1 MKHYLLQLTLALT
14 LAAPVPAAL
23 RAQQPGAK
31 GQVKTYTVQPGE
43 TFLGVAH
50 RHGTTLDRLRALNPS
65 VDPDHIEVGQQLV
78 VPVIKGFTP
87 EPAPVRTPVT
97 AQPAAKDAQP
107 AAKAAQPAQPVQPVE
122 VATVRLDDRKTQP
135 QVTYKEY
142 KVKKKDTAYSLA
154 KANGITVDELFEANP
169 ALKAE
174 GYQLKKGTLIRIPVK
189 AAQPAAPAYKGL
201 ATVRAA
207 VLLPFSGDKL
217 ENVRSVE
224 FYRGLLMGLT
234 DLKARGV
241 SLDIRAYNEPAGDV
255 SVLPL
260 LQEVMQGEPDVIVGP
275 LYPTHFADVTRVASR
290 TTKVAIPFS
299 SKVPQVDYQ
308 PGVYVIN
315 TPAYYEATPATELF
329 LKCFKP
335 AETGVIILHDQSG
348 DKKAFSEMLQSRL
361 IEGKYAVTALPLTA
375 SASDLQQAV
384 RRMEKPGVILV
395 PDNSSEAALRT
406 VLDKQAALKALMPSL
421 PVSLMGYEQW
431 IGLSERGYR
440 DRLHAAD
447 TYLLTP
453 NYYYP
458 YTASA
463 ISFATEYERQF
474 GTGLLEAQPKMGPL
488 GYDFSHTFLAGL
500 STYGYDYTTQRPAGG
515 KAGTPEVLQ
524 TDLRFLPVKG
534 GGYISRSMWL
544 VRFKPD
550 GAIVKIAAK

>member
-1 MKHYLLQLTLALT
+1 MGMTYTAQYTVKHYLLQFALALT
-14 LAAPVPAAL
+14 LAATAPANL
-23 RAQQPGAK
+23 LAQQPATK
-31 GQVKTYTVQPGE
+31 DKVKTYTVQAGE

-50 RHGTTLDRLRALNPS
+50 RHGTTLDRLRALNPT
-65 VDPDHIEVGQQLV
+65 VDPDHIEVGQQLI

-87 EPAPVRTPVT
+87 EPAPVRNIAPQTS
-97 AQPAAKDAQP
+97 AQTDKPAK
-107 AAKAAQPAQPVQPVE
+107 PVE
-122 VATVRLDDRKTQP
+122 VATVRLDESQPQP

-154 KANGITVDELFEANP
+154 KANGITVDALFEANP
-169 ALKAE
+169 ALKDE
-174 GYQLKKGTLIRIPVK
+174 GYRLKKGTIIRIPVK
-189 AAQPAAPAYKGL
+189 APAPAYKGL
-201 ATVRAA
+201 TTVRAA
-207 VLLPFSGDKL
+207 VVLPFSGNKL

-234 DLKARGV
+234 ELKDKGV
-241 SLDIRAYNEPAGDV
+241 NLDIHAYEEPTGEV
-255 SVLPL
+255 SILPL
-260 LQEVMQGEPDVIVGP
+260 LQEVMKGEPDVIVGP
-275 LYPTHFADVTRVASR
+275 LYPAHFADVTRIASR

-335 AETGVIILHDQSG
+335 AETGVVILHDQSG
-348 DKKAFSEMLQSRL
+348 DKKAFSEILQNRL

-375 SASDLQQAV
+375 SAADLQQAV
-384 RRMEKPGVILV
+384 RQMQKRSVILV
-395 PDNSSEAALRT
+395 PDNSSEPTLRT
-406 VLDKQAALKALMPSL
+406 MLDKQTALKALMPSL

-431 IGLSERGYR
+431 IDLSEKGYR
-440 DRLHAAD
+440 DRLHTAD

-458 YTASA
+458 YTAAA
-463 ISFATEYERQF
+463 ISFAAEYERQF
-474 GTGLLEAQPKMGPL
+474 GTGLLEAQPKMAPL

-500 STYGYDYTTQRPAGG
+500 ATYGYDYTTQRPAGG
-515 KAGTPEVLQ
+515 KVGTPEILQ